1 MPTPSAG
8 IIQLLAIFSLAF
20 TAPTLANGLVLLYGT
35 ILAPGRRTVSAA
47 LRVMGLGTGRSWS
60 NYHRVLNRARW
71 SMWVVSKLLFGLI
84 LEHLVAEGP
93 VILLVD
99 ETLERRKGEQI
110 RYKGWFRDAVRSTA
124 RYVNKSLGLRWIVL
138 AVLAPVPW
146 SGRPWALP
154 FLAFPALGPTTSAK
168 LEKRHRT
175 IVEWTVILLER
186 VRRWQPQRAL
196 VVVGDGSYAAHH
208 LLLFCQRHNHPIT
221 LVSRLR
227 LDAALYDDPAPQP
240 PSKRGPKPKKGAKQ
254 PSLEQRLADPQTQ
267 WSPLDV
273 QWYGGRPK
281 QIEYLTG
288 RARWYTPGFDPA
300 PIRWVLIRCPQHS
313 FPPTALF
320 SSDHAASAAQ
330 IIDWFI
336 GRWNIEVTFE
346 EVRAHLGFQTQ
357 RQWSDQAIERT
368 TPCLL
373 GLFRLVTL
381 MAKVLFPRAL
391 PLRHASWYVKAQA
404 TFADALAAVRRDL
417 WGFDN
422 CGRSPDSDDQRLI
435 PTPLWQALVDLAA
448 YSS

>member
-8 IIQLLAIFSLAF
+8 IIQLLTSFSIAF
-20 TAPTLANGLVLLYGT
+20 SAPTLANGLVLLYGS

-47 LRVMGLGTGRSWS
+47 LRVMGLGEGGQWS

-71 SMWVVSKLLFGLI
+71 SMWVVSKLLLGLI
-84 LEHLVAEGP
+84 LEHLVPEGRV
-93 VILLVD
+93 VIVVD

-110 RYKGWFRDAVRSTA
+110 RDKGWFRDAVRSTA
-124 RYVNKSLGLRWIVL
+124 RYVNKSLGIRWIVL

-146 SGRPWALP
+146 SKRPWALP
-154 FLAFPALGPTTSAK
+154 FLAFPALGPATSAK

-175 IVEWTVILLER
+175 IVAWTAILLER
-186 VRRWQPQRAL
+186 VRRWQPNRAL

-208 LLLFCQRHNHPIT
+208 LLLFCQRHHRPLT

-254 PSLEQRLADPQTQ
+254 PSLEQRLADSQT
-267 WSPLDV
+267 PLSSLAV
-273 QWYGGRPK
+273 QWYGGRTK
-281 QIEYLTG
+281 QLEYLTG
-288 RARWYTPGFDPA
+288 CARWYTPGFDPA

-320 SSDHAASAAQ
+320 SSDPSASAAQ

-346 EVRAHLGFQTQ
+346 EVRAHLGFETQ

-373 GLFRLVTL
+373 GLFSLVTL
-381 MAKVLFPRAL
+381 MAKVLFPDTL
-391 PLRHASWYVKAQA
+391 PLHHPCWYVKAQA

-422 CGRSPDSDDQRLI
+422 FMISPDSDDLRLI
-435 PTPLWQALVDLAA
+435 PTPVWQALVHLAA
-448 YSS
+448 YST